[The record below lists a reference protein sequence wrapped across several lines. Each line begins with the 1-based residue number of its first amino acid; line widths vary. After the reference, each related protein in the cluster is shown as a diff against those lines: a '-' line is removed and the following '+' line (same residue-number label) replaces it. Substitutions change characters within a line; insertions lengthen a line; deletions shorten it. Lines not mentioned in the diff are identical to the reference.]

1 MEESELNLKE
11 VIKST
16 GIHLPF
22 VRLFMKIAEPR
33 VRRLFYFVAYIGL
46 AVVTSATFFQVPKA
60 IPHILGGMIL
70 VNVFAGFIVLGCL
83 VCAITVLPGIW
94 MFERAGLYLVGGGIA
109 MYAATLLFLGASALV
124 TVLPIVLIVLLAI
137 RWLDIKEFL
146 LAPREG

>member
-1 MEESELNLKE
+1 MKQALLK
-11 VIKST
+11 T
-16 GIHLPF
+16 GLHIPF

-33 VRRLFYFVAYIGL
+33 VRRLLYFVAYIGL
-46 AVVTSATFFQVPKA
+46 AIVTSATFFQVPNA

-70 VNVFAGFIVLGCL
+70 VNTFAGFIVFGCL
-83 VCAITVLPGIW
+83 VCAATVLPGIW

-109 MYAATLLFLGASALV
+109 MYAATLLFLGASPLI
-124 TVLPIVLIVLLAI
+124 TVLPVVLIVLLAI